1 MSNRS
6 TNDTSHIFSEISVGN
21 YLKNINDIFENEIKG
36 FLSYYI
42 DYQEKKD
49 SLKEFIEECDKEYNN
64 KCHDI
69 RDCNC
74 TKIDKDISL
83 KFIKIKKNENEYNI
97 LDNYNIITKIEH
109 ITDQHDP
116 KSLHESFP
124 NTKTDTKTEPK
135 KEILKTILLSKRSKG
150 FKMDICQ
157 ESYQINK
164 KIKLKEN
171 LLLIILIKKKEKE
184 EEKKEEEK
192 KKEEKEK
199 EKEEKKEKKEKK
211 EEKKDKVLILLI
223 KEKKIRDK
231 EENKEED
238 KKEDKEEDKKENEEN
253 DKDKDKKEDE
263 DKYEDDGDDD
273 NEENENFKFVPDIN
287 FHIFYKKYI
296 FSFEIPEVGTNF
308 SSYLYNK
315 NGKEEIILFFWWKK
329 IVYFY
334 KIENID
340 DDSDSIITKCTFNL
354 DFEVISIFPI
364 KSIKENKCFL
374 KKDTV
379 FFTENFLI
387 ITKGNFKL
395 CKCNEKVRELF
406 ICNVE
411 FEFKNED
418 DKKIVQEKNI
428 KYIEQ
433 LDNGL
438 IAIHLKFGQRK
449 EIAYFYLY
457 CKDYFDMF
465 YKPFYKKMM
474 FKIFLFKL
482 KKKINNNN

>member
-69 RDCNC
+69 RDCNF

-192 KKEEKEK
+192 KKGRERERERGKKREK
-199 EKEEKKEKKEKK
+199 
-211 EEKKDKVLILLI
+211 
-223 KEKKIRDK
+223 
-231 EENKEED
+231 
-238 KKEDKEEDKKENEEN
+238 
-253 DKDKDKKEDE
+253 
-263 DKYEDDGDDD
+263 
-273 NEENENFKFVPDIN
+273 
-287 FHIFYKKYI
+287 
-296 FSFEIPEVGTNF
+296 
-308 SSYLYNK
+308 
-315 NGKEEIILFFWWKK
+315 GKERG
-329 IVYFY
+329 
-334 KIENID
+334 
-340 DDSDSIITKCTFNL
+340 
-354 DFEVISIFPI
+354 
-364 KSIKENKCFL
+364 KE
-374 KKDTV
+374 
-379 FFTENFLI
+379 
-387 ITKGNFKL
+387 
-395 CKCNEKVRELF
+395 R
-406 ICNVE
+406 
-411 FEFKNED
+411 
-418 DKKIVQEKNI
+418 
-428 KYIEQ
+428 
-433 LDNGL
+433 
-438 IAIHLKFGQRK
+438 
-449 EIAYFYLY
+449 
-457 CKDYFDMF
+457 
-465 YKPFYKKMM
+465 
-474 FKIFLFKL
+474 
-482 KKKINNNN
+482 